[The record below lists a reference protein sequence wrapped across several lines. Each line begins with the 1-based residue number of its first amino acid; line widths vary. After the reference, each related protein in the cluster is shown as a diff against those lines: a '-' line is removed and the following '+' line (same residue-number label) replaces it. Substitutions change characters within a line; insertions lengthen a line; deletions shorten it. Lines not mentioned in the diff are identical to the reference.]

1 MQFNYPLSGDPLSLD
16 RIRSV
21 LARLEDTIIF
31 GLVEHARFANSP
43 EIYQKGGL
51 EELRGLEFEGSWL
64 DWLLVEIEAFHGT
77 SAKHKPH
84 PSTHIIH
91 FIGSSLLLCL
101 IRFAGLLC
109 A

>member
-1 MQFNYPLSGDPLSLD
+1 MQFKYPLSGDPLSLD

-21 LARLEDTIIF
+21 LTRLEDIIIF
-31 GLVEHARFANSP
+31 GLVERARFANSP

-51 EELRGLEFEGSWL
+51 EELRGLGFEGSWL

-77 SAKHKPH
+77 SAKRKPH
-84 PSTHIIH
+84 PPTPIIH

-101 IRFAGLLC
+101 VRLAGLFC
-109 A
+109 T